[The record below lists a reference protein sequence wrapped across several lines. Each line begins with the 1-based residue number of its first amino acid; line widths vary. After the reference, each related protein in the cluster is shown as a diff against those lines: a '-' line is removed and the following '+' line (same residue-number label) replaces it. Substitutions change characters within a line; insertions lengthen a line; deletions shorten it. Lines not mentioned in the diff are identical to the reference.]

1 MTSKIQILIYL
12 ISEKLTDVYF
22 PLTATITFMEI
33 FVNYFLKQNKYYW
46 FISQACSQ
54 HGLDGR

>member
-33 FVNYFLKQNKYYW
+33 LVNYFLKQNKYY
-46 FISQACSQ
+46 
-54 HGLDGR
+54 